1 MNTEINM
8 TEVKAIVSQECLPG
22 INLMGAVSDAK
33 LVELTKKLE
42 VTQAFYSEVRKSDA
56 NFEDYGVTEFAVKS
70 AIISLV
76 EKVKMAINNR
86 HRYYG

>member
-1 MNTEINM
+1 MNTNINM

-22 INLMGAVSDAK
+22 LTLMGAVSDSK

-42 VTQAFYSEVRKSDA
+42 VTQAFYTEVRNSGKA
-56 NFEDYGVTEFAVKS
+56 FEDYGVTEFAVKS
-70 AIISLV
+70 AILSLV